1 MNEKIDISKVVV
13 PIEFMQTVPA
23 AHKMDK
29 VKEYYKCNGKLDKPI
44 VLSKNNV
51 LVDGY
56 TRYIVAKENGLS
68 EIEYIV
74 QSPKNKSDNQ
84 SDNRRRVITLI
95 VGKFSDNDKEYI
107 WRLPFKKD
115 MNVEIGDMA
124 IVNVRVKGL
133 KKRALVNVV
142 NVFQSDDPKMMKHRL
157 VVKVF
162 KQKNE
167 IKDKN
172 MEWSS
177 DKYEM

>member
-1 MNEKIDISKVVV
+1 MNKKIDINKVVV
-13 PIEFMQTVPA
+13 PTEFMQTVPA
-23 AHKMDK
+23 TYKIEK
-29 VKEYYKCNGKLDKPI
+29 VQEHYKSNGKLDKPI

-84 SDNRRRVITLI
+84 KRVITLI
-95 VGKFSDNDKEYI
+95 VGKFSDNDKEYV
-107 WRLPFKKD
+107 WRLPFNKD

-162 KQKNE
+162 KDKNE
-167 IKDKN
+167 IKI
-172 MEWSS
+172 
-177 DKYEM
+177 

>member
-1 MNEKIDISKVVV
+1 MSCLLERELRLEGVNMNKKIDISKVVV

-23 AHKMDK
+23 AHKIDK
-29 VKEYYKCNGKLDKPI
+29 VKEYYKSNGKLDKPI
-44 VLSKNNV
+44 MLSKNNV

-56 TRYIVAKENGLS
+56 IRYIVAKENGLS

-84 SDNRRRVITLI
+84 SDNRRMVITLI

-124 IVNVRVKGL
+124 IVNVKVKGL

-142 NVFQSDDPKMMKHRL
+142 NVFQSDNYKMMKHRL

-162 KQKNE
+162 KQKN
-167 IKDKN
+167 
-172 MEWSS
+172 
-177 DKYEM
+177 